1 MNQNKIRLVLSKD
14 NKDKLLINNGF
25 YDNTKLNEIHMKR
38 IKSSN
43 LTLLAN
49 HYKSDKGTVYGCSHN
64 YTKIYEDNF
73 KIIKDKSDNKDQI
86 KLLEIGVACGSSL
99 KMWASYFEN
108 SKIIGVDINQE
119 CKNLCK
125 DFNNIEIKIGDIL
138 NLDLDENYDIIID
151 DGSHLADDILQTFY
165 KLFPFLNKGGIY
177 VIEDLKA
184 CSNIDYVKSH
194 FKFKDR
200 KYSENIEKFV
210 EMNSRPKIDE
220 FYECLNKHKF
230 KFKKYINNN
239 SEICFIYN

>member
-1 MNQNKIRLVLSKD
+1 MDLNKIRLALSKD

-25 YDNTKLNEIHMKR
+25 YDNTKLNEIHKEKIR
-38 IKSSN
+38 SNN

-73 KIIKDKSDNKDQI
+73 KSIRNENKKGCQI

-99 KMWASYFEN
+99 KMWESYFEN
-108 SKIIGVDINQE
+108 SKITGVDINQE
-119 CKNLCK
+119 CKKLCK

-138 NLDLDENYDIIID
+138 SLNLDEKYDIIID

-165 KLFPFLNKGGIY
+165 KLFPLLNKGGIY
-177 VIEDLKA
+177 VIEDLQA
-184 CSNIDYVKSH
+184 CSNINYIKSH
-194 FKFKDR
+194 FMFKNR
-200 KYSENIEKFV
+200 KYTENIDKFI
-210 EMNSRPKIDE
+210 EMNSRPRINE
-220 FYECLNKHKF
+220 FYECLDKHKF
-230 KFKKYINNN
+230 NFKKYINNE